1 MTVDDIV
8 TLPGYPRYKSSNHV
22 QTRLMF
28 YYKPNCELCQAVDA
42 FSARHRR
49 RRRLRRRRRRSSSSS
64 PYHHHRR
71 RRRRQAEFD
80 DSQRVVTHDILQDTL
95 DAQT

>member
-8 TLPGYPRYKSSNHV
+8 TLPGYPRYKSSKHV
-22 QTRLMF
+22 QTRVVF
-28 YYKPNCELCQAVDA
+28 YYKPNCELCQAVNA
-42 FSARHRR
+42 FSAR
-49 RRRLRRRRRRSSSSS
+49 
-64 PYHHHRR
+64 RR

-80 DSQRVVTHDILQDTL
+80 DSQRVVTHEIVQDTL